1 MKSNMALIVC
11 PNCGKRIT
19 DRAEVCP
26 HCKTVLTQ
34 EKETPLVTKAGVLS
48 DGKKHLRSAAIATVE
63 AFAFTLLVG
72 IILGV
77 VCAVF
82 LGKEGTTSFIKGG
95 WVFQSRMLVVLSVGL
110 IAQCIIPAILEKI
123 ANVKIKIS
131 VIILSVVLA
140 FVFGL
145 SYADLSSIY
154 QILANAKDIHG
165 YNVFSEDM
173 IYYAARAVLFYVI
186 TTPLYQGMFC
196 LLNQDTH
203 DKKGNISQAIFA
215 GIALALTVVLA
226 FIGVGV
232 FCMGTLGATFAGIL
246 VSFIMPILA
255 GIRKK

>member
-1 MKSNMALIVC
+1 MALIVC

-82 LGKEGTTSFIKGG
+82 LGKAGTTSFIKGG
-95 WVFQSRMLVVLSVGL
+95 WAFQSRMLVILAVGL

-123 ANVKIKIS
+123 ANIKIKIS

-145 SYADLSSIY
+145 SYADLSSTVH
-154 QILANAKDIHG
+154 ILANVKDIHG
-165 YNVFSEDM
+165 YGVFRPSI
-173 IYYAARAVLFYVI
+173 IYDAAMAVYFYVI

-196 LLNQDTH
+196 LLNQNTQ
-203 DKKGNISQAIFA
+203 DKKSYISQAIFA
-215 GIALALTVVLA
+215 GIALVLTVILA
-226 FIGVGV
+226 FIGAGMPYTAIQRAV
-232 FCMGTLGATFAGIL
+232 FAGALAALIML
-246 VSFIMPILA
+246 VLA

>member
-1 MKSNMALIVC
+1 MALIVC

-19 DRAEVCP
+19 DRTEVCP
-26 HCKTVLTQ
+26 HCKTVLAQ
-34 EKETPLVTKAGVLS
+34 EKETPLVTKAEVLS

-72 IILGV
+72 INLGV

-82 LGKEGTTSFIKGG
+82 LGKAGTTSFIKGG

-123 ANVKIKIS
+123 ANVKNKIS

-165 YNVFSEDM
+165 YNVFSPEF
-173 IYYAARAVLFYVI
+173 IYNAAMAGYFYLI
-186 TTPLYQGMFC
+186 TTPLYQGIFC
-196 LLNQDTH
+196 LLNQDTQ
-203 DKKGNISQAIFA
+203 DKKGYISQAIFA
-215 GIALALTVVLA
+215 GIALVLTVILA
-226 FIGVGV
+226 FIGAGML
-232 FCMGTLGATFAGIL
+232 CMGTQGAVFAGALAALIML
-246 VSFIMPILA
+246 VLA
-255 GIRKK
+255 GMRKK